1 MYSERMGARIRA
13 CRIEKGMTQRQLA
26 DALGVCDRTV
36 SKWERCRGCPDI
48 SLLADLSR
56 VLGADLEELLAGSA
70 RKTGGIMRK
79 LRFFVCPV
87 CGEIT
92 VTTGKGAVSCCGRRL
107 EPLEEQKAEEG
118 QKLSVELVDG
128 ERFVSGR
135 HPMTKAHYVSFVA
148 LVSGGEIHLARQY
161 PEWDL
166 QARLPGRGHGRLF
179 WYDTQK
185 GLFCQAV

>member
-1 MYSERMGARIRA
+1 MMYSERMGARIRA

-87 CGEIT
+87 CGSD
-92 VTTGKGAVSCCGRRL
+92 AL
-107 EPLEEQKAEEG
+107 
-118 QKLSVELVDG
+118 
-128 ERFVSGR
+128 RFRG
-135 HPMTKAHYVSFVA
+135 
-148 LVSGGEIHLARQY
+148 
-161 PEWDL
+161 
-166 QARLPGRGHGRLF
+166 GHGMIM
-179 WYDTQK
+179 T
-185 GLFCQAV
+185 GLDVAAEDEADMPTAANEDKHD